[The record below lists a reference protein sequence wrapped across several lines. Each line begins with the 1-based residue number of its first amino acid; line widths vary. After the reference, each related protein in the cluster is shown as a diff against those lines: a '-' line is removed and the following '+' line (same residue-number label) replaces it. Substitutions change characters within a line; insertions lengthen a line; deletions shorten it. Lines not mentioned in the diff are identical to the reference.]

1 MSITDKM
8 WDGIAR
14 VIKMDSKVENLAAS
28 MVDQQKRIEDL
39 TGRIIRLE
47 TALEIAMLS
56 QGQRSQGKNNKQIS
70 DE

>member
-1 MSITDKM
+1 MSVTEKM
-8 WDGIAR
+8 WDGITR

-47 TALEIAMLS
+47 TALELALIS
-56 QGQRSQGKNNKQIS
+56 KGKNPKQIT
-70 DE
+70 DR

>member
-39 TGRIIRLE
+39 TGRVIRLE
-47 TALEIAMLS
+47 TALEIALV
-56 QGQRSQGKNNKQIS
+56 SQGKNNKQIS
-70 DE
+70 AE

>member
-1 MSITDKM
+1 MSITEKM

-14 VIKMDSKVENLAAS
+14 VIKMDAKVESLAAS

-47 TALEIAMLS
+47 TALEIALIS
-56 QGQRSQGKNNKQIS
+56 QGKKNNKQLS
-70 DE
+70 GE

>member
-14 VIKMDSKVENLAAS
+14 VIKMDSKVESLATT

-39 TGRIIRLE
+39 TGRVIRLE
-47 TALEIAMLS
+47 TALEIALL
-56 QGQRSQGKNNKQIS
+56 SQGKNSKQIS
-70 DE
+70 AK

>member
-1 MSITDKM
+1 VSVTEKM
-8 WDGIAR
+8 WDGITR

-47 TALEIAMLS
+47 TALELALIS
-56 QGQRSQGKNNKQIS
+56 KGKNPKQIT
-70 DE
+70 DR

>member
-14 VIKMDSKVENLAAS
+14 VIKMDSKVENLAAG

-56 QGQRSQGKNNKQIS
+56 QGQRSQDKNNKQIS